1 MVQLFLKNSLSIVLR
16 DLRYHIK
23 LFSSP
28 RKEFYT
34 FIKATTGFSP
44 LKLRLYDLAFI
55 HRSASSA
62 DIMGQPLNNERLEY
76 LGDAVLGTIVAE
88 YLYNRFPRKD
98 EGFLTQMRSRIVNRS
113 FLTQLTF
120 KLGLNRFI
128 NSNTNS
134 VNDSSHIYGDVF
146 EAFVGAIY
154 LDIGYQGAKKFVL
167 KKVLSRHVDIEQLE
181 RSDTNFKSQLI
192 EWGQKNKREVTF
204 ETHENRDT
212 GQRSLPFVSVIK
224 IDGTTVGKGEGYS
237 KKEAQQNSASKAL
250 AHINSTTS
258 N

>member
-1 MVQLFLKNSLSIVLR
+1 MLR
-16 DLRYHIK
+16 DLRYQIK

-34 FIKATTGFSP
+34 FLKATTGFSP
-44 LKLRLYDLAFI
+44 IKLRLYDLAFI
-55 HRSASSA
+55 HRSASFP
-62 DIMGQPLNNERLEY
+62 DLLGQPINNERLEY
-76 LGDAVLGTIVAE
+76 LGDAVLGAIVAE

-146 EAFVGAIY
+146 EAFIGALY
-154 LDIGYQGAKKFVL
+154 LDTGYKGAKQFVI
-167 KKVLSRHVDIEQLE
+167 KKVLNVHVDIEQLE
-181 RSDTNFKSQLI
+181 RSDNNYKSQLI
-192 EWGQKNKREVTF
+192 EWGQKNKREVEF
-204 ETHENRDT
+204 DTHEN
-212 GQRSLPFVSVIK
+212 SENSHNNLPFISVIR
-224 IDGTTVGKGEGYS
+224 IDGQIVGKGEGYS
-237 KKEAQQNSASKAL
+237 KKEAQQNSACKAL
-250 AHINSTTS
+250 VNLEISETL
-258 N
+258 

>member
-1 MVQLFLKNSLSIVLR
+1 MLR
-16 DLRYHIK
+16 DLRYQIK

-34 FIKATTGFSP
+34 FLKATTGFSP
-44 LKLRLYDLAFI
+44 IKLRLYDLAFI
-55 HRSASSA
+55 HRSASSP
-62 DIMGQPLNNERLEY
+62 DLLGQPINNERLEY
-76 LGDAVLGTIVAE
+76 LGDAVLGAIVAE

-146 EAFVGAIY
+146 EAFIGALY
-154 LDIGYQGAKKFVL
+154 LDTGYQGAKQFVI
-167 KKVLSRHVDIEQLE
+167 KKVLNVHVDIEQLE
-181 RSDTNFKSQLI
+181 RSDNNYKSQLI
-192 EWGQKNKREVTF
+192 EWGQKNKRVVDFDTR
-204 ETHENRDT
+204 ENRET
-212 GQRSLPFVSVIK
+212 GHNNLPFISIIR
-224 IDGTTVGKGEGYS
+224 IDGQIVGKGEGYS
-237 KKEAQQNSASKAL
+237 KKEAQQNSACKAL
-250 AHINSTTS
+250 GNPEIGDCV
-258 N
+258 